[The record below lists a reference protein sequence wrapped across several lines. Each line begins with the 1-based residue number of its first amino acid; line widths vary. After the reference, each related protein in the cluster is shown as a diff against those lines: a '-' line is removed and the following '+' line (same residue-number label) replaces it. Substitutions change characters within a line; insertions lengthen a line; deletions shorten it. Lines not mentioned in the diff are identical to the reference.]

1 MIHIDSLKELYS
13 EYLKKE
19 KLETFDHYILHIAL
33 LQETINQKL
42 KAMEILIQNNHNR
55 RNLQIL
61 SNIWLDFRNKWKNLV
76 NGSGKE
82 KNKITFMKVM
92 LDQYFKFFEAIID
105 IPYENLTDVKILNI
119 KEQIDRE

>member
-1 MIHIDSLKELYS
+1 MIHIDNLKESYAIF
-13 EYLKKE
+13 LKKE
-19 KLETFDHYILHIAL
+19 KLEIVDHYILHIAL
-33 LQETINQKL
+33 LQEAINQKL
-42 KAMEILIQNNHNR
+42 KAIEILIQNNHGR
-55 RNLQIL
+55 SNLQIL
-61 SNIWLDFRNKWKNLV
+61 SNIWLDFINKWKNLV

-105 IPYENLTDVKILNI
+105 IPYENLSDVKILQI